1 MKIQLSGNLLRFSGF
16 QHRFELTATTVNEGI
31 ERLIALCPDLKNV
44 LLDGDGQLRQVHLV
58 ALNGAKIDDINEA
71 VNDDDELLI
80 ATAIAGG

>member
-16 QHRFELTATTVNEGI
+16 QHQFDLTASTVNEGI
-31 ERLIALCPDLKNV
+31 ERLIAQCPDLKNV
-44 LLDGDGQLRQVHLV
+44 LMDGDGEVRKVHLV
-58 ALNGAKIDDINEA
+58 ALNGVRINDIYTA